1 MISVKNLVKRY
12 GEGKPAVNDVSFTIS
27 KGEIVGLLGPNGA
40 GKSTIMKIITGYL
53 NPTEGEV
60 LIDGK
65 NTIEHSNE
73 IKGMIGYLPE
83 KSPLYQSMMVYEYLE
98 FIAEVR
104 GIAKENI
111 AKAID
116 DMIRLVA
123 LEKVASRKINELSNG
138 YKKRVGLASAMIHD
152 PEILILDEPT
162 AGLDPNQIIMFRKI
176 LRRLSEKKTIILS
189 THVLS
194 EIEAMCEK
202 VIIINNGEKVADNSL
217 QELVSNYDKEY
228 FVDFVLEG
236 ETLSKI
242 EEEINKLQGAWK
254 VEFEKKEG
262 KNHFRFKALL
272 SEGSDFESSLQRDN
286 DMWKLVS
293 SERKS
298 ANLEEIF
305 LKLTSQEDEN
315 VQ

>member
-98 FIAEVR
+98 FIAEC

-111 AKAID
+111 AKQLI
-116 DMIRLVA
+116 IHRLVA
-123 LEKVASRKINELSNG
+123 LENWHLNQWVSNG
-138 YKKRVGLASAMIHD
+138 YKAVSLAAM
-152 PEILILDEPT
+152 
-162 AGLDPNQIIMFRKI
+162 F
-176 LRRLSEKKTIILS
+176 
-189 THVLS
+189 
-194 EIEAMCEK
+194 
-202 VIIINNGEKVADNSL
+202 
-217 QELVSNYDKEY
+217 
-228 FVDFVLEG
+228 
-236 ETLSKI
+236 
-242 EEEINKLQGAWK
+242 
-254 VEFEKKEG
+254 
-262 KNHFRFKALL
+262 
-272 SEGSDFESSLQRDN
+272 
-286 DMWKLVS
+286 
-293 SERKS
+293 
-298 ANLEEIF
+298 
-305 LKLTSQEDEN
+305 
-315 VQ
+315 